1 MMGLYLGVFDDGDE
15 IDGVEV
21 GPYADF
27 NALRSYI
34 TGVLEQGKAGAKF
47 PTFIIHS
54 DCDGEWSVAD
64 CIQLTS
70 ELSAIILAM
79 KEKPPEPFVS
89 DWQKYVAK
97 STGLSPQNAFESFID
112 VDGEFVLDRI
122 LYLVKVALDRKLPI
136 LFQ

>member
-1 MMGLYLGVFDDGDE
+1 
-15 IDGVEV
+15 
-21 GPYADF
+21 
-27 NALRSYI
+27 
-34 TGVLEQGKAGAKF
+34 
-47 PTFIIHS
+47 
-54 DCDGEWSVAD
+54 
-64 CIQLTS
+64 
-70 ELSAIILAM
+70 M
-79 KEKPPEPFVS
+79 KGKPPQPFVS